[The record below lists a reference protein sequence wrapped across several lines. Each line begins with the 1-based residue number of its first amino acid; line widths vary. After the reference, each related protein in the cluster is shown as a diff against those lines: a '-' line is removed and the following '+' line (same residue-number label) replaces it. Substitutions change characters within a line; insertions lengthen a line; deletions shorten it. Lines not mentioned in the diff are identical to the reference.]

1 MTLIMNAT
9 KNRKHM
15 KGSKTTSTANNT
27 AKTKTGAKGFTLI
40 ELSLSV
46 AILGV
51 LSLTIALIINDS
63 IATYRRGLTLNQVN
77 TVGMD
82 LVDDMRTAFQNSSA
96 KSVMSECESLYEKSG
111 ESGEDDSSSRT
122 ACKNDQGKNLVS
134 VTKYANVTVNR
145 NAEEQLVGV
154 PVYGAICTGSYSY
167 IWNSGYFF
175 DSRHYEVINTSPA
188 TFKLGDDEYKDFR
201 LLKVLDRNRGVCAYS
216 MLASISGNL
225 KNAEMVYTKGAIT
238 RSDGV
243 FINSPNEIITEDQKP
258 ISLLAED
265 NNDTTLAL
273 YDLQSAAPIQSNA
286 NNRLFYSVSFILGTI
301 DGGVNIMSSGN
312 FCATPDDYK
321 DANFNYC
328 AINKFNFAVQATGE

>member
-1 MTLIMNAT
+1 MTIIMNAT
-9 KNRKHM
+9 KNREHM
-15 KGSKTTSTANNT
+15 KGSKTTSTANS
-27 AKTKTGAKGFTLI
+27 KVGAKGFTLI

-96 KSVMSECESLYEKSG
+96 KSVMSECESLYGTSGGSG
-111 ESGEDDSSSRT
+111 EGGSSSRT
-122 ACKNDQGKNLVS
+122 ACENDQGKNLVS

-145 NAEEQLVGV
+145 NAEEQLEGV

-175 DSRHYEVINTSPA
+175 DPRHYEVSISPA
-188 TFKLGDDEYKDFR
+188 KFGQGSNEIENFR

-216 MLASISGNL
+216 MLASISGDL
-225 KNAEMVYTKGAIT
+225 KSAEMVYTKGEIT

-243 FINSPNEIITEDQKP
+243 FINSPNEIIPEDQKP

>member
-1 MTLIMNAT
+1 MTIIMNAT
-9 KNRKHM
+9 KNREHM
-15 KGSKTTSTANNT
+15 KGSKTTSTASS
-27 AKTKTGAKGFTLI
+27 KVGAKGFTLI

-96 KSVMSECESLYEKSG
+96 KSVMSECESLYGTSGGSG
-111 ESGEDDSSSRT
+111 EGDSPSRT

-145 NAEEQLVGV
+145 NAEPLVGV

-175 DSRHYEVINTSPA
+175 DSRHYKVINTSPA

-216 MLASISGNL
+216 MLASIKGDL
-225 KNAEMVYTKGAIT
+225 KSAEMVYTKGAIT
-238 RSDGV
+238 RSNVV
-243 FINSPNEIITEDQKP
+243 FINSPNEIIPEDQKP

>member
-1 MTLIMNAT
+1 
-9 KNRKHM
+9 M
-15 KGSKTTSTANNT
+15 KGSKTTSTANS
-27 AKTKTGAKGFTLI
+27 KVRAKGFTLI

-63 IATYRRGLTLNQVN
+63 IATSRRGLTLNQVN

-111 ESGEDDSSSRT
+111 ESGKDDSSSRT

-134 VTKYANVTVNR
+134 VTKYANVTVKR
-145 NAEEQLVGV
+145 NVEKSLVNA

-175 DSRHYEVINTSPA
+175 DSRHYEVASTSPA
-188 TFKLGDDEYKDFR
+188 TFKLGGDEYKDFR

-216 MLASISGNL
+216 MLASIKGDL
-225 KNAEMVYTKGAIT
+225 KSAEMVYTKGAIT
-238 RSDGV
+238 RSNVV
-243 FINSPNEIITEDQKP
+243 FINSPNEIIPEDQKP